1 VTGPGGIS
9 LSTLAPSITCDSR
22 QSEELRV
29 GSFRCFGYTGQM
41 LRVLLIVWLALAAPL
56 QSLGLGEDSTRV
68 ENAASG
74 SVQLVQSDHIPTVAE
89 AKSHCC
95 EEAKLAQD
103 RAAPCSSDCKAVMA
117 MTEAPSTSI
126 LLDQGALYRAPDKS
140 LHRTVDLR
148 PPIS

>member
-1 VTGPGGIS
+1 
-9 LSTLAPSITCDSR
+9 
-22 QSEELRV
+22 
-29 GSFRCFGYTGQM
+29 M

-56 QSLGLGEDSTRV
+56 QSLGTGTESARD
-68 ENAASG
+68 AAEIAISMVVAQVHDG
-74 SVQLVQSDHIPTVAE
+74 QATVE

-95 EEAKLAQD
+95 DEAKLAQD

-117 MTEAPSTSI
+117 MANVPSAGTPT
-126 LLDQGALYRAPDKS
+126 DHGALYRAPDES